1 MPPAFVRALLIFL
14 ARLFF
19 FRRDSCFIC
28 VRGAT
33 FFIWCDSF
41 FIWHDLF
48 YLARLVI
55 WQLHLRLRPNSSYQI
70 ISVVIVIVGN
80 LINKKLRRQLQ
91 LKRHIKIGLCG
102 S

>member
-1 MPPAFVRALLIFL
+1 MPPAFVRTLFIFL

-28 VRGAT
+28 VSDAT
-33 FFIWCDSF
+33 F

-55 WQLHLRLRPNSSYQI
+55 WQLRLRLRPNSSYQI

-80 LINKKLRRQLQ
+80 LIKKLRRQLQ
-91 LKRHIKIGLCG
+91 LKRHIKIELCG